1 VFLKE
6 AGNLDLGAQSFQATG
21 ARQNGSGVR
30 KFIAAEWLYRENNSA
45 EDAIDICHRLMPPE
59 FSAASSVARW
69 MIYIIQSRQD
79 RAERPGV
86 LKMHQLLKQDMAPQA
101 SQSGLLAPDTTGMNF
116 YRADPALTDLL
127 RIHLPEKLFNH
138 IEPHLDRLGELAG
151 GRLDECARLADR
163 HGPVLHPRDKF
174 GRDVQSIEYHPA
186 YHELERAA
194 FGEFGIHALSIRKGI
209 MGWPDKYPVVA
220 KHAFTF
226 LFNQTEFGMGC
237 PINVTDGCAKLL
249 ANFGSEE
256 LKAKYFDGL
265 TQTDMSR
272 LTQGG
277 QFMTEKEGGSDV
289 GTLTTSAV
297 QEGDHW
303 RLYGEKW
310 FCSNADA
317 KVVMLLARPE
327 GAPPGTRGVGLFLM
341 PRFLEDGSQNH
352 YRIVRLKDKLGTRSM
367 ASGEIKLEGAIA
379 YAVGKLDRGFVQM
392 AEMVNSSRLSNGVKS
407 TALMRRAWHD
417 AMTVAKN
424 RVVFGSRILDLPLGR
439 RQLLKIMLATE
450 QALSMSFLT
459 ADALDRAEAGSQD
472 AAALLRILTPTLK
485 FRATRDARKVCG
497 DALEMRGG
505 IGYIEEFAT
514 ARLLRDA
521 HLGSIWEGTGNI
533 VALDALKRAV
543 GRHGAESALAADLH
557 ARLDDSAE
565 VPQAWR
571 DKLRGLADR
580 AVGFAREV
588 AAHSD
593 NEAESRRATSL
604 LYHVASAVQL
614 AWEAQRIHARR
625 GDARRLLL
633 SRLVV
638 DQRVTPNDPFRLAEN
653 KSQGAIA
660 ALLLGDRPAGMAEV
674 GELLRG
680 A

>member
-1 VFLKE
+1 
-6 AGNLDLGAQSFQATG
+6 
-21 ARQNGSGVR
+21 
-30 KFIAAEWLYRENNSA
+30 
-45 EDAIDICHRLMPPE
+45 M
-59 FSAASSVARW
+59 
-69 MIYIIQSRQD
+69 
-79 RAERPGV
+79 
-86 LKMHQLLKQDMAPQA
+86 
-101 SQSGLLAPDTTGMNF
+101 
-116 YRADPALTDLL
+116 
-127 RIHLPEKLFNH
+127 
-138 IEPHLDRLGELAG
+138 
-151 GRLDECARLADR
+151 
-163 HGPVLHPRDKF
+163 
-174 GRDVQSIEYHPA
+174 
-186 YHELERAA
+186 
-194 FGEFGIHALSIRKGI
+194 SIRKGI

-226 LFNQTEFGMGC
+226 LFNQAEFGLGC

-249 ANFGSEE
+249 NNFGSEA
-256 LKAKYFDGL
+256 LKARYLDGL
-265 TQTDMSR
+265 TQTDMSK

-289 GTLTTSAV
+289 GTLTTTAV

-303 RLYGEKW
+303 RLHGEKW

-317 KVVMLLARPE
+317 EVVMLLARPE
-327 GAPPGTRGVGLFLM
+327 GAGPGTRGVGLFLM
-341 PRFLEDGSQNH
+341 PRRLEDGSQNH

-407 TALMRRAWHD
+407 TALMRRALPRRDDGGAEIAWCS
-417 AMTVAKN
+417 A
-424 RVVFGSRILDLPLGR
+424 RRIIDLPLAR
-439 RQLLKIMLATE
+439 RQLMKIMLPTE

-533 VALDALKRAV
+533 VAIDALKRAV
-543 GRHGAESALAADLH
+543 GRHGADAALAADLH
-557 ARLDDSAE
+557 ARLDDSAN

-571 DKLRGLADR
+571 DRLRELTDR
-580 AVGFAREV
+580 AIGFAREV
-588 AAHSD
+588 ASKID
-593 NEAESRRATSL
+593 NEGDARRATSL
-604 LYHVASAVQL
+604 LYHVASAVAL
-614 AWEAQRIHARR
+614 AWEGGRIHEMR

-633 SRLVV
+633 SRMVI
-638 DQRVTPNDPFRLAEN
+638 DHRVAAAIRSGLAEN
-653 KSQGAIA
+653 ADAARDHRSSARRARGRHGRGWRIA
-660 ALLLGDRPAGMAEV
+660 HRSV
-674 GELLRG
+674 G
-680 A
+680 

>member
-1 VFLKE
+1 
-6 AGNLDLGAQSFQATG
+6 
-21 ARQNGSGVR
+21 
-30 KFIAAEWLYRENNSA
+30 
-45 EDAIDICHRLMPPE
+45 
-59 FSAASSVARW
+59 
-69 MIYIIQSRQD
+69 MIYSTGKTGRNEQELKMQPLTQD
-79 RAERPGV
+79 RVAAAGRP
-86 LKMHQLLKQDMAPQA
+86 
-101 SQSGLLAPDTTGMNF
+101 GLLAPDTSGMNF

-127 RIHLPEKLFNH
+127 RLHLPDVLFRH

-151 GRLDECARLADR
+151 GHLDECARLADR
-163 HGPVLHPRDKF
+163 HPPVLHQRDRF
-174 GRDVQSIEYHPA
+174 GSDSQDIEYHPA
-186 YHELERAA
+186 YRELENAA
-194 FGEFGIHALSIRKGI
+194 FGQFGIHAMSVRKGI
-209 MGWPDKYPVVA
+209 LGWPDKYPVVA

-226 LFNQTEFGMGC
+226 LFNQAEFGLGC

-249 ANFGSEE
+249 NNFGSEA
-256 LKAKYFDGL
+256 LKARYLDGL
-265 TQTDMSR
+265 TETDMSK

-289 GTLTTSAV
+289 GTLTTTAV
-297 QEGDHW
+297 PEGDHW

-317 KVVMLLARPE
+317 EIVMLLARPE
-327 GAPPGTRGVGLFLM
+327 GAGPGTRGVGLFLM
-341 PRFLEDGSQNH
+341 PRRLEDGSQNH

-407 TALMRRAWHD
+407 TALMRRAHHD

-424 RVVFGSRILDLPLGR
+424 RVVFGQRIIDLPLAR
-439 RQLLKIMLATE
+439 RQLMKIGLATE

-533 VALDALKRAV
+533 VAIDTLKRAV
-543 GRHGAESALAADLH
+543 GRHGADSALAADLH
-557 ARLDDSAE
+557 ARLDDSAN

-571 DKLRGLADR
+571 DRLRGLSDR
-580 AVGFAREV
+580 AVAFTREV
-588 AAHSD
+588 ASRSD
-593 NEAESRRATSL
+593 NEAEARRATSL
-604 LYHVASAVQL
+604 LYHVASAVAL
-614 AWEAQRIHARR
+614 AWEGGRIHELR
-625 GDARRLLL
+625 GDARRLLW
-633 SRLVV
+633 SRMVV
-638 DQRVTPNDPFRLAEN
+638 DHRIAAGDPFRLTEN
-653 KSQGAIA
+653 AAQRAITGH
-660 ALLLGDRPAGMAEV
+660 LLGERDVGMTEV
-674 GELLRG
+674 GELL
-680 A
+680 AAP

>member
-1 VFLKE
+1 MQPHKH
-6 AGNLDLGAQSFQATG
+6 DPKT
-21 ARQNGSGVR
+21 
-30 KFIAAEWLYRENNSA
+30 
-45 EDAIDICHRLMPPE
+45 PP
-59 FSAASSVARW
+59 
-69 MIYIIQSRQD
+69 
-79 RAERPGV
+79 
-86 LKMHQLLKQDMAPQA
+86 A
-101 SQSGLLAPDTTGMNF
+101 SQPGLLAPDTTGMNF
-116 YRADPALTDLL
+116 YRADPALTDILKL
-127 RIHLPEKLFNH
+127 HLPDALFRH
-138 IEPHLDRLGELAG
+138 IEPHLDRLGGLAG
-151 GRLDECARLADR
+151 GHLDECARLADR
-163 HGPVLHPRDKF
+163 HTPVLHQRDKF
-174 GRDVQSIEYHPA
+174 GRDVQTIEYHPA
-186 YHELERAA
+186 YREIEKAA

-249 ANFGSEE
+249 NNFGSEA
-256 LKAKYFDGL
+256 LKAKYLDGL
-265 TQTDMSR
+265 TQTDMSQ

-289 GTLTTSAV
+289 GTLTTRAV

-327 GAPPGTRGVGLFLM
+327 GAGPGTKGVGLFLM
-341 PRFLEDGSQNH
+341 PRFLDDGSQNH

-367 ASGEIKLEGAIA
+367 ASGEIKFDGAIA

-417 AMTVAKN
+417 AITVARN
-424 RVVFGSRILDLPLGR
+424 RVVFGQRIIDLPLAR
-439 RQLLKIMLATE
+439 RQLMKIMLPTE

-497 DALEMRGG
+497 DAMEMRGG
-505 IGYIEEFAT
+505 IGYIEEFVT
-514 ARLLRDA
+514 PRLLRDA

-533 VALDALKRAV
+533 VAIDALKRAV
-543 GRHGAESALAADLH
+543 GRHGADSALAADLH
-557 ARLDDSAE
+557 ARLDDSPN

-571 DKLRGLADR
+571 NRLRDLGDR
-580 AVGFAREV
+580 AIAFAREV
-588 AAHSD
+588 ASRID
-593 NEAESRRATSL
+593 NEGDARRATSL
-604 LYHVASAVQL
+604 LYHVASAVAL
-614 AWEAQRIHARR
+614 AWEGGRIHEMR

-633 SRLVV
+633 SRMVI
-638 DQRVTPNDPFRLAEN
+638 DHRVTPGDPFRLTEN
-653 KSQGAIA
+653 TVQRRMTEH
-660 ALLLGDRPAGMAEV
+660 LLGDRAIGMAEV
-674 GELLRG
+674 GELLT
-680 A
+680 AA

>member
-1 VFLKE
+1 MQPRMH
-6 AGNLDLGAQSFQATG
+6 DRATG
-21 ARQNGSGVR
+21 
-30 KFIAAEWLYRENNSA
+30 SA
-45 EDAIDICHRLMPPE
+45 NQP
-59 FSAASSVARW
+59 
-69 MIYIIQSRQD
+69 
-79 RAERPGV
+79 
-86 LKMHQLLKQDMAPQA
+86 
-101 SQSGLLAPDTTGMNF
+101 GLLAPDTTGMNF

-127 RIHLPEKLFNH
+127 RLHLPDALFRH

-151 GRLDECARLADR
+151 GYLDECARLADR
-163 HGPVLHPRDKF
+163 HTPVLHQRDKF
-174 GRDVQSIEYHPA
+174 GRDTQYIEYHPA
-186 YHELERAA
+186 YRELEKAA
-194 FGEFGIHALSIRKGI
+194 FGEFGIHAMSIRKGI

-249 ANFGSEE
+249 NNFGSEA
-256 LKAKYFDGL
+256 LKAKYLDGL

-327 GAPPGTRGVGLFLM
+327 GAGPGTRGVGLFLM
-341 PRFLEDGSQNH
+341 PRHLDDGSQNH

-367 ASGEIKLEGAIA
+367 ASGEIKFEGAIA

-407 TALMRRAWHD
+407 TALMRRAHHD
-417 AMTVAKN
+417 AMTVARN
-424 RVVFGSRILDLPLGR
+424 RVVFGSRIIDLPLAR
-439 RQLLKIMLATE
+439 RQLMKIMLPTE

-533 VALDALKRAV
+533 VAIDTLTRAV
-543 GRHGAESALAADLH
+543 GRHGADAALAADLH
-557 ARLDDSAE
+557 ARLDDSAN

-571 DKLRGLADR
+571 DRLRELSDR

-588 AAHSD
+588 ASRSD
-593 NEAESRRATSL
+593 NEGDARRATSL
-604 LYHVASAVQL
+604 LYHVASAVAL
-614 AWEAQRIHARR
+614 AWEGGRIHEMR

-633 SRLVV
+633 SRMVI
-638 DQRVTPNDPFRLAEN
+638 DHRVAAGDPFRLAEN
-653 KSQGAIA
+653 TTQRAITDH
-660 ALLLGDRPAGMAEV
+660 LLGERSVGMAEV
-674 GELLRG
+674 GELLV
-680 A
+680 AA

>member
-1 VFLKE
+1 MPKQMSTE
-6 AGNLDLGAQSFQATG
+6 AGNSMQPHKQDPKT
-21 ARQNGSGVR
+21 
-30 KFIAAEWLYRENNSA
+30 
-45 EDAIDICHRLMPPE
+45 
-59 FSAASSVARW
+59 SAASQPR
-69 MIYIIQSRQD
+69 
-79 RAERPGV
+79 
-86 LKMHQLLKQDMAPQA
+86 
-101 SQSGLLAPDTTGMNF
+101 LLAPDTTGMNF

-127 RIHLPEKLFNH
+127 KLHLPDALFRH
-138 IEPHLDRLGELAG
+138 IEPHLDRLGGLAG
-151 GRLDECARLADR
+151 GYLDECARLADR
-163 HGPVLHPRDKF
+163 HTPVLHQRDKF
-174 GRDVQSIEYHPA
+174 GRDVQHIEYHPA
-186 YHELERAA
+186 YREIEKAA
-194 FGEFGIHALSIRKGI
+194 FGEFGIHALSLRKGI

-249 ANFGSEE
+249 ANFGSEA
-256 LKAKYFDGL
+256 LKAKYLDGL
-265 TQTDMSR
+265 TQTDMSK

-289 GTLTTSAV
+289 GTLTTRAV

-327 GAPPGTRGVGLFLM
+327 GAGPGTRGVGLFLM
-341 PRFLEDGSQNH
+341 PRFLDDGSQNH

-367 ASGEIKLEGAIA
+367 ASGEIKFDGAIA

-417 AMTVAKN
+417 AMTVARG
-424 RVVFGSRILDLPLGR
+424 RVVFGQRIIDLPLAR
-439 RQLLKIMLATE
+439 RQLMKIMLPTE

-497 DALEMRGG
+497 DAMEMRGG
-505 IGYIEEFAT
+505 IGYIEEFVT
-514 ARLLRDA
+514 PRLLRDA

-533 VALDALKRAV
+533 VAIDALKRAV
-543 GRHGAESALAADLH
+543 GRHGADNALAADLH
-557 ARLDDSAE
+557 ARLDDSPN
-565 VPQAWR
+565 VPQAWCNQLR
-571 DKLRGLADR
+571 DLSDR
-580 AVGFAREV
+580 AVAFAREV
-588 AAHSD
+588 ASRVD
-593 NEAESRRATSL
+593 NEGDARRATSL
-604 LYHVASAVQL
+604 LYHVASAVAL
-614 AWEAQRIHARR
+614 AWEGGRIHEMR

-633 SRLVV
+633 SRMVV
-638 DQRVTPNDPFRLAEN
+638 DHRVLPGDPFRLTEN
-653 KSQGAIA
+653 TVQRRMTGH
-660 ALLLGDRPAGMAEV
+660 LLGDRAVGMAEV
-674 GELLRG
+674 GELLD
-680 A
+680 AA

>member
-1 VFLKE
+1 MQPLKHDHKVAS
-6 AGNLDLGAQSFQATG
+6 AGQ
-21 ARQNGSGVR
+21 
-30 KFIAAEWLYRENNSA
+30 
-45 EDAIDICHRLMPPE
+45 P
-59 FSAASSVARW
+59 
-69 MIYIIQSRQD
+69 
-79 RAERPGV
+79 
-86 LKMHQLLKQDMAPQA
+86 
-101 SQSGLLAPDTTGMNF
+101 GLLAPDTTGMNF

-127 RIHLPEKLFNH
+127 RLHLPEALFRH
-138 IEPHLDRLGELAG
+138 IEPHLDRLGGLAG
-151 GRLDECARLADR
+151 GHLDECARLADR
-163 HGPVLHPRDKF
+163 HTPVLHQRDRF
-174 GRDVQSIEYHPA
+174 GRDSQYIEYHPA
-186 YHELERAA
+186 YRELEKAA
-194 FGEFGIHALSIRKGI
+194 FGEFGIHAMSVRKGI
-209 MGWPDKYPVVA
+209 LGWPDKYPVVA

-226 LFNQTEFGMGC
+226 LFNQAEFGLGC

-249 ANFGSEE
+249 NNFGSEA
-256 LKAKYFDGL
+256 LKAKYLDGL
-265 TQTDMSR
+265 TQTDMSK

-289 GTLTTSAV
+289 GTLTTTAV

-303 RLYGEKW
+303 RLTGEKW

-317 KVVMLLARPE
+317 EVVMLLARPE
-327 GAPPGTRGVGLFLM
+327 GAGPGTRGVGLFLM
-341 PRFLEDGSQNH
+341 PRRLEDGSQNH

-407 TALMRRAWHD
+407 TALMRRAFHD
-417 AMTVAKN
+417 AMTVAKG
-424 RVVFGSRILDLPLGR
+424 RVVFGQRIIDLPLAR
-439 RQLLKIMLATE
+439 RQLMKIMLATE

-533 VALDALKRAV
+533 VAIDALKRAV
-543 GRHGAESALAADLH
+543 GRHGADAALAADLH
-557 ARLDDSAE
+557 ARLDDSAN

-571 DKLRGLADR
+571 DRLRDLADR
-580 AVGFAREV
+580 AIGFARDV
-588 AAHSD
+588 ASRIE
-593 NEAESRRATSL
+593 NEADARRATSL
-604 LYHVASAVQL
+604 LYHVASAVAL
-614 AWEAQRIHARR
+614 AWEGGCIHEMR

-633 SRLVV
+633 SRMVI
-638 DQRVTPNDPFRLAEN
+638 DHRVSPSDPFRLTEN
-653 KSQGAIA
+653 AVQRAITDH
-660 ALLLGDRPAGMAEV
+660 LLGERSVGMAEV
-674 GELLRG
+674 GELIS
-680 A
+680 AA

>member
-1 VFLKE
+1 
-6 AGNLDLGAQSFQATG
+6 
-21 ARQNGSGVR
+21 
-30 KFIAAEWLYRENNSA
+30 
-45 EDAIDICHRLMPPE
+45 M
-59 FSAASSVARW
+59 
-69 MIYIIQSRQD
+69 
-79 RAERPGV
+79 
-86 LKMHQLLKQDMAPQA
+86 QLLETRRDELA
-101 SQSGLLAPDTTGMNF
+101 SQPGLLAPDTSGMNF
-116 YRADPALTDLL
+116 YRADPALADLL
-127 RIHLPEKLFNH
+127 RIHLSEELFNH

-151 GRLDECARLADR
+151 GYLDECARLADR
-163 HGPVLHPRDKF
+163 HPPVLHQRDKF
-174 GRDVQSIEYHPA
+174 GRDAQYIEYHPA
-186 YHELERAA
+186 YRELERAA
-194 FGEFGIHALSIRKGI
+194 FGEFGIHALSARKGI
-209 MGWPDKYPVVA
+209 MGWPDRYPVVA

-226 LFNQTEFGMGC
+226 LFNQTEFGLGC

-249 ANFGSEE
+249 ANFGNEQ
-256 LKAKYFDGL
+256 LKAKYLDGL

-289 GTLTTSAV
+289 GTLTTTAV
-297 QEGDHW
+297 QESDHW

-327 GAPPGTRGVGLFLM
+327 GAPSGTRGVGLFLM
-341 PRFLEDGSQNH
+341 PRLLDDGSQNH

-407 TALMRRAWHD
+407 TALMRRACHD
-417 AMTVAKN
+417 AVTVAKN
-424 RVVFGSRILDLPLGR
+424 RVVFNSRIIDLPLGR

-505 IGYIEEFAT
+505 IGYVEEFAT

-533 VALDALKRAV
+533 VALDALRRAV
-543 GRHGAESALAADLH
+543 SRHGAESALAADLH
-557 ARLDDSAE
+557 ARLDDSAD

-571 DKLRGLADR
+571 DGLRGLVDR
-580 AVGFAREV
+580 VVGFAREV
-588 AAHSD
+588 AARSV

-633 SRLVV
+633 SRLVI
-638 DQRVTPNDPFRLAEN
+638 DHRVVPSDPFRLAEN
-653 KSQGAIA
+653 GRQEKIA
-660 ALLLGDRPAGMAEV
+660 SLLLSDCSAGMSEV
-674 GELLRG
+674 GEWI
-680 A
+680 AAA

>member
-1 VFLKE
+1 MQPLKHDRKVAS
-6 AGNLDLGAQSFQATG
+6 AGQPD
-21 ARQNGSGVR
+21 
-30 KFIAAEWLYRENNSA
+30 
-45 EDAIDICHRLMPPE
+45 
-59 FSAASSVARW
+59 
-69 MIYIIQSRQD
+69 
-79 RAERPGV
+79 
-86 LKMHQLLKQDMAPQA
+86 
-101 SQSGLLAPDTTGMNF
+101 LLAPDTSGMNF

-127 RIHLPEKLFNH
+127 RLHLPEALFRH
-138 IEPHLDRLGELAG
+138 IEPHLDRLGGLAG
-151 GRLDECARLADR
+151 GHLDECARLADR
-163 HGPVLHPRDKF
+163 HTPVLHQRDRF
-174 GRDVQSIEYHPA
+174 GRDSQYIEYHPA
-186 YHELERAA
+186 YRELEKAA
-194 FGEFGIHALSIRKGI
+194 FGEFGIHAMSVRKGI
-209 MGWPDKYPVVA
+209 LGWPDKYPVVA

-226 LFNQTEFGMGC
+226 LFNQAEFGLGC

-249 ANFGSEE
+249 NNFGSEA
-256 LKAKYFDGL
+256 LKAKYLDGL
-265 TQTDMSR
+265 TQTDMSK

-289 GTLTTSAV
+289 GTLTTTAV

-303 RLYGEKW
+303 RLSGEKW

-317 KVVMLLARPE
+317 EVVMLLARPE
-327 GAPPGTRGVGLFLM
+327 GAGPGTRGVGLFLM
-341 PRFLEDGSQNH
+341 PRRLEDGSQNH

-407 TALMRRAWHD
+407 TALMRRAYHD
-417 AMTVAKN
+417 AMTVAKG
-424 RVVFGSRILDLPLGR
+424 RVVFGQRIFDLPLAR
-439 RQLLKIMLATE
+439 RQLMKIGLATE

-533 VALDALKRAV
+533 VAIDALKRAV
-543 GRHGAESALAADLH
+543 GRHGADAALAADLH
-557 ARLDDSAE
+557 ARLDDSAN

-571 DKLRGLADR
+571 NRLRDLTDR
-580 AVGFAREV
+580 AIGFARDV
-588 AAHSD
+588 ASRME
-593 NEAESRRATSL
+593 NEADARRATSL
-604 LYHVASAVQL
+604 LYHVASAVAL
-614 AWEAQRIHARR
+614 AWEGGRIHEMR

-633 SRLVV
+633 SRMVIDHRVV
-638 DQRVTPNDPFRLAEN
+638 ASDPFRLTEN
-653 KSQGAIA
+653 AVQRAITDH
-660 ALLLGDRPAGMAEV
+660 LLGERGVGMAEV
-674 GELLRG
+674 GELIS
-680 A
+680 AA

>member
-1 VFLKE
+1 
-6 AGNLDLGAQSFQATG
+6 
-21 ARQNGSGVR
+21 
-30 KFIAAEWLYRENNSA
+30 
-45 EDAIDICHRLMPPE
+45 
-59 FSAASSVARW
+59 
-69 MIYIIQSRQD
+69 
-79 RAERPGV
+79 
-86 LKMHQLLKQDMAPQA
+86 MHQPIKGDVATDTDR
-101 SQSGLLAPDTTGMNF
+101 SSLLAPDTTGMNF
-116 YRADPALTDLL
+116 YRADPALADLL
-127 RIHLPEKLFNH
+127 RIHLPDALFRH

-151 GRLDECARLADR
+151 GHLDECARLADR
-163 HGPVLHPRDKF
+163 HTPVLHPRDRF
-174 GRDVQSIEYHPA
+174 GRDAQSIEYHPA
-186 YHELERAA
+186 YRELERAA
-194 FGEFGIHALSIRKGI
+194 FGEFGIHAMSIRKGV
-209 MGWPDKYPVVA
+209 MGWPDKYPVAA

-226 LFNQTEFGMGC
+226 LFNQAEFGLGC

-256 LKAKYFDGL
+256 LKAKYLDGL
-265 TQTDMSR
+265 TQTDISK
-272 LTQGG
+272 LTEGG

-327 GAPPGTRGVGLFLM
+327 GATSGTRGVGLFLM
-341 PRFLEDGSQNH
+341 PRFLDDGSQNR

-367 ASGEIKLEGAIA
+367 ASGEIKFEGAIA
-379 YAVGKLDRGFVQM
+379 YAVGRLDRGFVQM

-407 TALMRRAWHD
+407 TALMRRAYHD
-417 AMTVAKN
+417 AMTVARN
-424 RVVFGSRILDLPLGR
+424 RVVFGSRIIDLPLGR
-439 RQLLKIMLATE
+439 RQLMKIMLATE
-450 QALSMSFLT
+450 QALSMSFVT

-497 DALEMRGG
+497 DAMEMRGG
-505 IGYIEEFAT
+505 TGYIEEFAT

-557 ARLDDSAE
+557 ARLGESVT

-571 DKLRGLADR
+571 DRLRSLVDR
-580 AVGFAREV
+580 AIGFAREV
-588 AAHSD
+588 ASRAD
-593 NEAESRRATSL
+593 NEGDARRATTS
-604 LYHVASAVQL
+604 LYHVASAVTL
-614 AWEAQRIHARR
+614 AWEGARIDAMR

-633 SRLVV
+633 SRLVL
-638 DQRVTPNDPFRLAEN
+638 DHRLSMSDPFRLTEN
-653 KSQGAIA
+653 AAQGPIA
-660 ALLLGDRPAGMAEV
+660 SLVLGERSAGMAEV
-674 GELLRG
+674 GELLL
-680 A
+680 AA